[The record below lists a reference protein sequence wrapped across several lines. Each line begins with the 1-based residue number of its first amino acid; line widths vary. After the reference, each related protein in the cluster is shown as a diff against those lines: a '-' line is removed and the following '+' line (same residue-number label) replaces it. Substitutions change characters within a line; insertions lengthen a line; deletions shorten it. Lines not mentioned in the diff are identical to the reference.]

1 MATFTANSIDL
12 GSGTKLQ
19 ANLLDLGNDAKFQ
32 SVSGGFLSDAPSGS
46 PIQIVHAAQSS
57 QITTTASSN
66 VSILEGTITPKGVNS
81 QILVLGN
88 VNHYSNAGA
97 THTWSNSF
105 WCSLQQKTSG
115 GSYSRVA
122 QFEHP
127 GVRDNIG
134 EICITCPITY
144 YSALVTQGTQYYFAY
159 YVKNVS
165 TGDVHYYGR
174 STDGSTQ
181 QQNGAKMTLIEIASY
196 ITP

>member
-1 MATFTANSIDL
+1 MGTLNLGGGATFT
-12 GSGTKLQ
+12 GG
-19 ANLLDLGNDAKFQ
+19 
-32 SVSGGFLSDAPSGS
+32 SGGFLSDAPSGT
-46 PIQIVHAAQSS
+46 PIQIVHATQQS

-66 VSILEGTITPKGVNS
+66 VNILEGTITPKAVNS

-88 VNHYSNAGA
+88 VNHYSNPGS

-115 GSYSRVA
+115 GSYSKVA
-122 QFEHP
+122 QYEHP
-127 GVRDNIG
+127 GVRDDIG

-144 YSALVTQGTQYYFAY
+144 YSATVTQGTQYYYAY

-165 TGDVHYYGR
+165 TGDTHYYGR
-174 STDGSTQ
+174 STDSSTQ

-196 ITP
+196 T